1 MYTQEIINDFI
12 TGIPKAELHM
22 HLEGS
27 IEPEMMF
34 KLAER
39 NKIKLRWESPDALR
53 EAYRFTN
60 LQSFLDLLFEGCNV
74 LRTEQDFYDITE
86 AYLNRVTLDGVRHAE
101 VFIGPQS
108 FLQNGVPIN
117 VIMNGALRALKDAE
131 KTTGITTGFIVS
143 AHRHRTEAA
152 AFELLEL
159 IMPWQHQLAGL
170 GMGGAEVGNPP
181 SKFREYFKECRERGF
196 NLTIHAGEEGPAQ
209 YVHEAINLLGVDRI
223 DHGNAAIHDPELLQ
237 QLSNQQIALTMCPV
251 SNLLL
256 NVVTDLSEHPLRI
269 MLQKNIPVTINSDDP
284 SYFNAYVAENW
295 IQSQKK
301 LALTLEELIQ
311 LAKNSFQG
319 SFLPLPRKAQY
330 ITEIENFCQDFFRN
344 DVRAN

>member
-12 TGIPKAELHM
+12 IRIPKAELHM

-27 IEPEMMF
+27 IEPKMMF

-39 NKIKLRWESPDALR
+39 NKIKLRWESPEALR
-53 EAYRFTN
+53 EAYHFNN

-74 LRTEQDFYDITE
+74 LRTEQDFYDVTE
-86 AYLNRVTLDGVRHAE
+86 AYLNRVKLDGVRHAE
-101 VFIGPQS
+101 AFIGPQS
-108 FLQNGVPIN
+108 FLQNGVPID
-117 VIMNGALRALKDAE
+117 VVMNGVIQALKDAE
-131 KTTGITTGFIVS
+131 KTTGITTGFLIS

-159 IMPWQHQLAGL
+159 IMPWRDQLVGL

-181 SKFREYFKECRERGF
+181 SKFQQYFKECHARGF
-196 NLTIHAGEEGPAQ
+196 NLTIHAGEEGPTE
-209 YVHEAINLLGVDRI
+209 YVREAINLLGVDRI
-223 DHGNAAIHDPELLQ
+223 DHGNTAMRDPELLQ
-237 QLSNQQIALTMCPV
+237 QLSDKQIALTMCPV

-256 NVVTDLSEHPLRI
+256 NVITDLSEHPLRI

-295 IQSQKK
+295 IQSQMK
-301 LALTLEELIQ
+301 LSLTFEEMIQ

-330 ITEIENFCQDFFRN
+330 ITEIENFCLDFFRR
-344 DVRAN
+344 DIRAN